1 MSVIDRPEEGE
12 LTAALLADLDL
23 RSAAACGDCGRAIC
37 GHEYV
42 MDVALGYKAA
52 PLCVDCLARAH
63 GLERDRFVARLLD
76 FIRRKDCYRAGWEWS
91 SRKEGAADPWRPA
104 CLASLRV
111 EVEGSGEAEA
121 EAIGAQAHEAD
132 WDAGAMACGDLV
144 LELRERIAPLGPGEV
159 LRLRALDAGARTD
172 IPAWCRMTGH
182 LLRRAAPPHY
192 WIERKPDP

>member
-12 LTAALLADLDL
+12 LTAALLADLES
-23 RSAAACGDCGRAIC
+23 RPTTPCAVCGRVIC

-42 MDVALGYKAA
+42 MDVALGFKNA
-52 PLCVDCLARAH
+52 PRCAGCLASDR
-63 GLERDRFVARLLD
+63 GLERGRFLARLLD

-91 SRKEGAADPWRPA
+91 SREEGAADPWRPA
-104 CLASLRV
+104 CLASLRA

-132 WDAGAMACGDLV
+132 WDAGATACGDLV
-144 LELRERIAPLGPGEV
+144 LELRGRLAALPPGAV

-172 IPAWCRMTGH
+172 IPAWCRITGH
-182 LLRRAAPPHY
+182 ALRRAVPPHY
-192 WIERKPDP
+192 WIQRKANP